1 MMELE
6 KCQKQ
11 INQLNSDISNYEIL
25 INEKDRTIQLL
36 TNTLEK

>member
-6 KCQKQ
+6 KYQKQ
-11 INQLNSDISNYEIL
+11 INQLEGDNSNYAIL
-25 INEKDRTIQLL
+25 INEKDQTIQLL

>member
-11 INQLNSDISNYEIL
+11 INQLNSDNSNYEIL